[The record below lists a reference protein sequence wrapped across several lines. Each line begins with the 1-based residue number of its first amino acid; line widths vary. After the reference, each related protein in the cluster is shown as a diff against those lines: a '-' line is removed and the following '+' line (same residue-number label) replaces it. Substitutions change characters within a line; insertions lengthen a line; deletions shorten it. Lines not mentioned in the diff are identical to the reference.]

1 VRAEGFVVT
10 ESASH
15 EGSEKYRTLP
25 ERIKP
30 VDYVESQ
37 PASPAKDPEMG
48 RDTKRDF
55 MLRYG

>member
-1 VRAEGFVVT
+1 LTVT

-15 EGSEKYRTLP
+15 EGNEKYRTLP
-25 ERIKP
+25 ERVEP
-30 VDYVESQ
+30 EDYVESQ

>member
-1 VRAEGFVVT
+1 LTVT
-10 ESASH
+10 ESASR
-15 EGSEKYRTLP
+15 EGNEQYRVLP

-30 VDYVESQ
+30 EDYVESQ

>member
-1 VRAEGFVVT
+1 MEGLTVT
-10 ESASH
+10 ESASR
-15 EGSEKYRTLP
+15 EGNEQYRVLP

-30 VDYVESQ
+30 EDYVESQ